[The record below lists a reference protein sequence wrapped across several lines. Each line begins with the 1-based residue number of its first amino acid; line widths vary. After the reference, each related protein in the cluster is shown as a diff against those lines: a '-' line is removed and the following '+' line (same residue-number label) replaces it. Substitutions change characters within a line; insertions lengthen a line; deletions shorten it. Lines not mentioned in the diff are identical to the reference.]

1 MRMIHKLGAVGA
13 ATVLL
18 LVGGV
23 GVALAAGGSRTYR
36 GRTSQKQAFKL
47 AVSGNSVKKIAFN
60 WVGKCQVTGKKVT
73 VPFSATSL
81 PISHGKFSD
90 SSPYYTLTGKK
101 GLYGVVQIKKLSG
114 KVSKRKSTGSFGFQG
129 ALLSK
134 TLPIGVCSGTGTWH
148 ARHK

>member
-23 GVALAAGGSRTYR
+23 GVALAAGGGRTYR
-36 GRTSQKQAFKL
+36 GRTSQRQAIKL
-47 AVSGNSVKKIAFN
+47 AVSGKSVKKMAFN

-81 PISHGKFSD
+81 SINHGSFTD
-90 SSPYYTLTGKK
+90 SSPFYTLTGKK
-101 GLYGVVQIKKLSG
+101 GLYGIVQIEKLSG
-114 KVSKRKSTGSFGFQG
+114 KVSKRKSTGSFDFQG

-134 TLPIGVCSGTGTWH
+134 SLPIGVCSGSGTWH
-148 ARHK
+148 AKHK